1 MIELYSDVSLRYFVV
16 LFADYRFGQLS
27 VPFDLFLYLCGH
39 PPDPID
45 EAFKFDV
52 DADALNLFGLSLD
65 LLPLRHHLAQIGV
78 TIVRIAANATYLLFK
93 RVETADYGL
102 RMLGRHS
109 HAKQGL
115 LQLISEASSRVREGL
130 GLGSLGERLGHHN
143 HRRCIVKVGR
153 PLGVGVPGLWVRR
166 PDHAPLLLLLGR
178 T

>member
-1 MIELYSDVSLRYFVV
+1 M
-16 LFADYRFGQLS
+16 
-27 VPFDLFLYLCGH
+27 PFDLFLYLCGH

-78 TIVRIAANATYLLFK
+78 TIDGIAADATYLLFK
-93 RVETADYGL
+93 RVKSDYRL
-102 RMLGRHS
+102 RVLGRHS

-115 LQLISEASSRVREGL
+115 LQLVSEASSRVREGL

-153 PLGVGVPGLWVRR
+153 PLGVGVPGLWVRG